1 MKIVVIGG
9 TGLIGSKVVER
20 LTALG
25 HEAVAAA
32 PNTNVNTLTGEG
44 VADALAGA
52 QVVVDVTNSPS
63 FEESAVL
70 EFFTTST
77 RNLLAAEEA
86 AGVSHHVALSIVGIE
101 GLPDNGYFRAK
112 VAQEELI
119 RKGLV
124 PHTIVRA
131 TQFFEFVRGIADVAA
146 DDGGVV
152 RVPPVLFQPMAA
164 ADVAQAVV
172 DAALAEPVGGIIE
185 VAGPDQF
192 RFDELVREA
201 LQTWQDQ
208 RTVVTDARARYF
220 GSELAERS
228 LVPDDGKARLSGTH
242 FRDWLAQ
249 NV

>member
-25 HEAVAAA
+25 HTAVAAA
-32 PNTNVNTLTGEG
+32 PDTNVNTLTGEG

-63 FEESAVL
+63 FEEQAVL
-70 EFFTTST
+70 DFFSTST

-119 RKGLV
+119 GKGSV

-131 TQFFEFVRGIADVAA
+131 TQFFEFVRGIADLAA
-146 DDGGVV
+146 DGDVV

-172 DAALAEPVGGIIE
+172 DAALAEPVGGVIE

-201 LQTWQDQ
+201 LHTWQDQ
-208 RTVVTDARARYF
+208 RTVVADAQARYF
-220 GSELAERS
+220 GSVLAERS
-228 LVPDDGKARLSGTH
+228 LVPDDGKAKLSGTH
-242 FRDWLAQ
+242 FRDWLAR